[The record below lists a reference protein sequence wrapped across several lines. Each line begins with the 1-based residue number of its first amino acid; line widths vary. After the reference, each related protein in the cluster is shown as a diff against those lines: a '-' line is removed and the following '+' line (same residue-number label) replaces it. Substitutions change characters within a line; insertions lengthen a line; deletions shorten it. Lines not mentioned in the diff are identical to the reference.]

1 MSRQLTAEDA
11 RQSLGSHVADK
22 GLALNEK
29 YGPEITWS
37 QLMLILEDRTI
48 VRYPCEIVFDAE
60 HLLEGE
66 FAHPMQKGEHPEE
79 GFILYVH
86 PFFAVQPHR
95 VPALVLY
102 QLVAVNYGAFASP
115 DDAETFGSCALG
127 IPKEEYYELLCEAAD
142 ELIP

>member
-1 MSRQLTAEDA
+1 MSRQLTEEDA

-22 GLALNEK
+22 GLELREK

-37 QLMLILEDRTI
+37 QLMLILEDRSL

-60 HLLEGE
+60 HLLDNE
-66 FAHPMQKGEHPEE
+66 FVRAMPRGDLPEE

-86 PFFAVQPHR
+86 PFFSVQPHR

-102 QLVAVNYGAFASP
+102 HLVVVNYGAFASS

-127 IPKEEYYELLCEAAD
+127 MSKDEYYALLCEAAD
-142 ELIP
+142 ELVP